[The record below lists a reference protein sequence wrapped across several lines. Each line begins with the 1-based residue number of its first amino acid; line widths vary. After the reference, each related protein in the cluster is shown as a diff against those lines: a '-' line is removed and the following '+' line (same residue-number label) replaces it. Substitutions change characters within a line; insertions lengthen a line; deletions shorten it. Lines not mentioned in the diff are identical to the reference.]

1 MRKAGIYIH
10 IPFCLRKCPY
20 CDFYSIAAGDG
31 SLRSRF
37 VKALIKEIE
46 TAGKKYGKNSDSPM
60 TADTIYF
67 GGGTPSLLEPE
78 QIRAVLGAVR
88 DSFALAKDA
97 EISLECNPATADE
110 EKLKDLRRAGV
121 NRLSIGGQ
129 SFDDEVLK
137 TLERLHSARDNIRTV
152 ELGRKAG
159 FDNISLDLMF
169 AIPGQTEE
177 KWEETLKQAL
187 SLNPQHISF
196 YSLEFMEGT
205 PFTRRMEKGLITETD
220 AEADRRMY
228 ERGLEILAE
237 AGFSQYEIS
246 NAARGR
252 EYI

>member
-97 EISLECNPATADE
+97 EISLECNPATAE
-110 EKLKDLRRAGV
+110 QG
-121 NRLSIGGQ
+121 
-129 SFDDEVLK
+129 
-137 TLERLHSARDNIRTV
+137 
-152 ELGRKAG
+152 
-159 FDNISLDLMF
+159 
-169 AIPGQTEE
+169 
-177 KWEETLKQAL
+177 
-187 SLNPQHISF
+187 
-196 YSLEFMEGT
+196 
-205 PFTRRMEKGLITETD
+205 
-220 AEADRRMY
+220 
-228 ERGLEILAE
+228 
-237 AGFSQYEIS
+237 
-246 NAARGR
+246 
-252 EYI
+252 